1 MAYFSGMFIE
11 NGFITRQVSSDT
23 LGMYGVGESEKAEKL
38 LNKVMANLTITRDRK
53 KWFEDFVTIFSVE
66 ATYKPLA
73 ERMMQTY
80 QPGS

>member
-11 NGFITRQVSSDT
+11 NDFITRQVSSDT
-23 LGMYGVGESEKAEKL
+23 LGMYGVVLREKAETL

-73 ERMMQTY
+73 EQMMQTY
-80 QPGS
+80 QSGS